1 MIIADALAHAVL
13 STKSDAL
20 IAADKKGVITFW
32 NPGATR
38 IFGFSE
44 AEAIG
49 QSLDIII
56 PERLRQRHWDGYD
69 KTMATGESRYGESD
83 LLAVPAV
90 RKDGMQLSIEF
101 TITMLRDSG
110 GEIIGIAAL
119 LRDITKRF
127 EEVRALRRQ
136 LAAKG

>member
-1 MIIADALAHAVL
+1 
-13 STKSDAL
+13 
-20 IAADKKGVITFW
+20 
-32 NPGATR
+32 
-38 IFGFSE
+38 
-44 AEAIG
+44 
-49 QSLDIII
+49 
-56 PERLRQRHWDGYD
+56 
-69 KTMATGESRYGESD
+69 
-83 LLAVPAV
+83 VPAV

-101 TITMLRDSG
+101 TIMMLRDSG